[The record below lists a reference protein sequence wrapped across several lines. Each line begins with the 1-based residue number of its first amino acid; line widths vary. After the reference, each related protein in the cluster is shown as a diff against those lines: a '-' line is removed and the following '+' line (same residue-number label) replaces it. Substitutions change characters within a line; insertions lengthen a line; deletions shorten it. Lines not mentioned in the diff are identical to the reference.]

1 MANKSRSKQLGIED
15 AERFKPV
22 VMFKGVLS
30 TDENGE
36 GEVEFLM
43 PNYMGAVKVM
53 VVGADFEKYGSAE
66 KEILVKAP
74 VVLNSSIPRSLKV
87 GDELTIQVEIF
98 ALEEGIGD
106 IKVSLE
112 FNSEIQKEE
121 IELKNKEKKTLFF
134 KIKVPNRIGVEKI
147 KISVNSSRYDHEE
160 VTNIAINSN
169 SPYIY
174 INEVKSVDREQNFNA
189 PKEFVSGSVNGRITI
204 SSSPILAI
212 DERLQWLIRYP
223 YGCVEQTT
231 SSVFPQL
238 FISKLS
244 YEKNF
249 DMKEITKNINS
260 GIARFSRFQLY
271 DGSFSYW
278 IGGFR

>member
-1 MANKSRSKQLGIED
+1 MCIRD
-15 AERFKPV
+15 R
-22 VMFKGVLS
+22 
-30 TDENGE
+30 
-36 GEVEFLM
+36 
-43 PNYMGAVKVM
+43 

-74 VVLNSSIPRSLKV
+74 VVLNSSIPRGLKV
-87 GDELTIQVEIF
+87 GDELTIPVEIF

-112 FNSEIQKEE
+112 FNGEIQKEE

-147 KISVNSSRYDHEE
+147 KISVDSSRYDHEE

-174 INEVKSVDREQNFNA
+174 INEVKSVESEQDFNA
-189 PKEFVSGSVNGRITI
+189 PKEFVSGSVNSKVTI

-223 YGCVEQTT
+223 YGCVEQ
-231 SSVFPQL
+231 
-238 FISKLS
+238 LS
-244 YEKNF
+244 L
-249 DMKEITKNINS
+249 IHI
-260 GIARFSRFQLY
+260 
-271 DGSFSYW
+271 
-278 IGGFR
+278 